1 MNPVT
6 LLASTA
12 YTATLQAL
20 NADGS
25 VNTSAIISNP
35 TLTFS
40 ATSGTFSSAQPVLSS
55 GSTFTFTTDGVDT
68 DTAVFTGAASVALPG
83 DSPESLT
90 VTIDA
95 VLGQPSTSGLT
106 LGVQFTPA

>member
-12 YTATLQAL
+12 YKATLQAL

-25 VNTSAIISNP
+25 VNTSAVISNP

-40 ATSGTFSSAQPVLSS
+40 ATSGTFSSAQPALES

-68 DTAVFTGAASVALPG
+68 TRLCSPALLR
-83 DSPESLT
+83 SLCR
-90 VTIDA
+90 VIR
-95 VLGQPSTSGLT
+95 LSR
-106 LGVQFTPA
+106 